1 MQKDLRSID
10 AQLMLLS
17 KDFNEQ
23 NSIGSH
29 PVYQY
34 LSKAYGLR
42 IQSVHFEPNQIPT
55 NDQWVN
61 LDKLLNHN
69 PSKIMLWEDQPSA
82 KVEEIL
88 NEKGIRVVVFNP
100 CGNRPE
106 SGDFIENM
114 TMNIKAFEDSLIK

>member
-1 MQKDLRSID
+1 
-10 AQLMLLS
+10 
-17 KDFNEQ
+17 
-23 NSIGSH
+23 
-29 PVYQY
+29 
-34 LSKAYGLR
+34 
-42 IQSVHFEPNQIPT
+42 
-55 NDQWVN
+55 
-61 LDKLLNHN
+61 
-69 PSKIMLWEDQPSA
+69 MLWEDQPSA